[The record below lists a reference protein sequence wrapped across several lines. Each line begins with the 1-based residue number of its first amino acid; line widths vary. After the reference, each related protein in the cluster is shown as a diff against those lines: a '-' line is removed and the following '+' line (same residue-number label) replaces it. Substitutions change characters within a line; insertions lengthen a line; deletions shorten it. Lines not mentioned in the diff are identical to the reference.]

1 MKLITPLTD
10 QLLSREF
17 ENYYNSIHI
26 YRKEHSIRLVK
37 RIRKLLCFKTES
49 DCFFGSPL
57 GTGDIL
63 SINYPCNTA

>member
-10 QLLSREF
+10 QLQSREF

-26 YRKEHSIRLVK
+26 YQKEHIIGLVK
-37 RIRKLLCFKTES
+37 RIWKILCFKTES
-49 DCFFGSPL
+49 ARFFGSPL

-63 SINYPCNTA
+63 PINYPCNTA